1 MPLKLPILVA
11 FFALATPVA
20 AQVLNDPQD
29 VARCLCAESAVKTL
43 GDELAVRKRIY
54 DDARQQLQSI
64 DRDLEQRRQTINVN
78 DEAQVNAFRERF
90 DQRSALAARLS
101 GEIDADYRTAVE
113 RYNRAVAQY
122 NEGCIGRVLDANVV
136 NSVRPTLVCP
146 AP

>member
-1 MPLKLPILVA
+1 MLVA
-11 FFALATPVA
+11 FLAIATPAA

-54 DDARQQLQSI
+54 DDTRQQLRSI
-64 DRDLEQRRQTINVN
+64 DRDLEQRRQTIDVN

-90 DQRSALAARLS
+90 DQRSALASRLS
-101 GEIDADYRTAVE
+101 GEIDSDYRIAVE

-122 NEGCIGRVLDANVV
+122 NDGCIGRVLDANVV
-136 NSVRPTLVCP
+136 ASVRPTLVCP

>member
-1 MPLKLPILVA
+1 MPRKLPTFAA
-11 FFALATPVA
+11 FLAIATPVA

-29 VARCLCAESAVKTL
+29 VARCLCAERAVETL

-54 DDARQQLQSI
+54 DDLRQQLETI
-64 DRDLEQRRQTINVN
+64 DRDLERRRQTIDVN

-90 DQRSALAARLS
+90 DQRSTLSARLS
-101 GEIDADYRTAVE
+101 GEVDSDYRTAVE

-122 NEGCIGRVLDANVV
+122 NDGCIGRILDANVV
-136 NSVRPTLVCP
+136 ETVRPTLVCP

>member
-1 MPLKLPILVA
+1 MLVA
-11 FFALATPVA
+11 FLAIATPAA

-54 DDARQQLQSI
+54 DDTRQQLQSI
-64 DRDLEQRRQTINVN
+64 DRDLEQRRQTIDVN

-90 DQRSALAARLS
+90 DQRSALASRLS
-101 GEIDADYRTAVE
+101 GEIDSDYRIAVE

-122 NEGCIGRVLDANVV
+122 NDGCIGRVLDANVV
-136 NSVRPTLVCP
+136 ASVRPTLVCP